1 MRGRRVKFVFVSLAV
16 LAGAFMASRLRG
28 FSKVS
33 LEENQP
39 SRAGSYRALQPI
51 KSGDLTIFPVV
62 RNAESPKPTGW
73 QYVTLDEGLKSGE
86 VVVTEAGRVRGLIRN
101 RRPGAWYPPESG
113 DQVNQLVLLNNSSK
127 PLVLLAGEIVT
138 GGKQDR
144 VIARDRIV
152 PPKSDP
158 IDLSV
163 FCIEPGRWV
172 QTSDQFGAAG
182 KGTSSFMVQPA
193 VRKEAMVA
201 RDQQKVWNAV
211 GGAIGGMA
219 AAAPAPSLGG
229 PATTSYAKTM
239 QEDAVQR
246 KVDEAGENLLG
257 SREQILEKLR
267 KEHAIGVVAAIRG
280 EIVWADVFADS
291 DLLAKYWT
299 KLIRSYAAEALTSG
313 WQHDS
318 NATQEDAQHF
328 LDEASSGHETSD
340 GEVGVYRYSET
351 QAGKVASFV
360 LRVLL
365 PGTDFDVHISKT
377 TIEGTQMGPIR

>member
-1 MRGRRVKFVFVSLAV
+1 
-16 LAGAFMASRLRG
+16 
-28 FSKVS
+28 
-33 LEENQP
+33 
-39 SRAGSYRALQPI
+39 
-51 KSGDLTIFPVV
+51 
-62 RNAESPKPTGW
+62 
-73 QYVTLDEGLKSGE
+73 
-86 VVVTEAGRVRGLIRN
+86 
-101 RRPGAWYPPESG
+101 
-113 DQVNQLVLLNNSSK
+113 
-127 PLVLLAGEIVT
+127 
-138 GGKQDR
+138 
-144 VIARDRIV
+144 
-152 PPKSDP
+152 
-158 IDLSV
+158 
-163 FCIEPGRWV
+163 
-172 QTSDQFGAAG
+172 
-182 KGTSSFMVQPA
+182 
-193 VRKEAMVA
+193 
-201 RDQQKVWNAV
+201 
-211 GGAIGGMA
+211 MA

-257 SREQILEKLR
+257 PREQILEKLR
-267 KEHAIGVVAAIRG
+267 KEHAIGVVVAIRG
-280 EIVWADVFADS
+280 EIVWADVFSDS

-377 TIEGTQMGPIR
+377 RIEGTQMGPIR